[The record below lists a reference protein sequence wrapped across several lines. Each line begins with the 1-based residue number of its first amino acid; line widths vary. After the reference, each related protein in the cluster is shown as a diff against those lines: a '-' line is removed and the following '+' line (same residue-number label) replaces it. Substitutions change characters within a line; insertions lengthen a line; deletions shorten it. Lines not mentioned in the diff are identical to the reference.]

1 MGMKKYDSITRY
13 GKEDFTDA
21 IIGKRIV
28 VMEKLDGANASFVES
43 NGRLEMFSRNT
54 VVNESNTLRGFF
66 GWASSKLDGISIV
79 RDRIYFGEWLVP
91 HHVQYVEDAYKE
103 FYLFDIFDKETETY
117 LDFDIVKY
125 EAERIG
131 LKMPKVFF
139 DGVINNIE
147 DIQQYVG
154 KSDIAKDYGKG
165 IVVKNYNYSS
175 KFKNHVFV
183 KIVSEKFKEVKGI
196 KQKPLIS
203 SVDSLD
209 VFIES
214 VLTNARVD
222 KLIHKKIDLGLLP
235 ERLTISDTGVVLKE
249 LGSGIVDDIIEEE
262 LDVLIALLKKRISR
276 KTPLVV
282 KSVIS
287 EKGLACAL

>member
-1 MGMKKYDSITRY
+1 
-13 GKEDFTDA
+13 
-21 IIGKRIV
+21 
-28 VMEKLDGANASFVES
+28 
-43 NGRLEMFSRNT
+43 
-54 VVNESNTLRGFF
+54 
-66 GWASSKLDGISIV
+66 
-79 RDRIYFGEWLVP
+79 
-91 HHVQYVEDAYKE
+91 
-103 FYLFDIFDKETETY
+103 
-117 LDFDIVKY
+117 
-125 EAERIG
+125 
-131 LKMPKVFF
+131 MPKVFF

-154 KSDIAKDYGKG
+154 KSDIAKDYGEG

-196 KQKPLIS
+196 KQKPLNS

-249 LGSGIVDDIIEEE
+249 LGSGVIDDIIEEE

-282 KSVIS
+282 KSVIY
-287 EKGLACAL
+287 EKGSACAL

>member
-1 MGMKKYDSITRY
+1 MKKYDSITRY
-13 GKEDFTDA
+13 GKEDLTDA
-21 IIGKRIV
+21 IIGKRVI
-28 VMEKLDGANASFVES
+28 VMEKLDGANASFVNSGGE
-43 NGRLEMFSRNT
+43 LKMFSRNT
-54 VVNESNTLRGFF
+54 VVDGDNTLRGFY
-66 GWASSKLDGISIV
+66 GWASAKLDGVSIAGE
-79 RDRIYFGEWLVP
+79 RIYFGEWLVP

-131 LKMPKVFF
+131 LKMPRVFY

-147 DIQQYVG
+147 ELQQYVG
-154 KSDIAKDYGKG
+154 KSDIAKDYGEG
-165 IVVKNYNYSS
+165 IVVKNYNYPS

-183 KIVSEKFKEVKGI
+183 KIVSEKFKEVKVI
-196 KQKPLIS
+196 KQKPLS
-203 SVDSLD
+203 SHVDSLD

-214 VLTNARVD
+214 VLTNARVN

-262 LDVLIALLKKRISR
+262 LDILIALLKKKISR
-276 KTPLVV
+276 RTPLVV
-282 KSVIS
+282 KSVIA
-287 EKGLACAL
+287 EQAVACAL